1 MIKLKKL
8 VQSSDGMTFKDAIK
22 WASDHNYTNK
32 QKIAYGTKSN
42 KFHIINSNDR
52 DFKTALLPNQFLK
65 YKNQKQ
71 VIQILTSP
79 SIV

>member
-22 WASDHNYTNK
+22 WALDHNYTNK